1 MIIDTHT
8 HFIPRFVLEDTPFGL
23 AYDGSTLSHPE
34 HMRYVIEPRFLGV
47 EARLDEMTRQ
57 GIDMSV
63 VSLSPTLFFY
73 DQPSDVAAEYAR
85 RANDALAEMVS
96 ASDRLVGV
104 ATLPLQD
111 PVAAARELDRAVTE
125 LGLHGAQ
132 IGTNTETLEIDAPA
146 LEAVFATAERLDVP
160 MMLHPYFLGAK
171 ERLED
176 FYMTNTLGNPID
188 TTIAAARLIQS
199 GILDRLPNLR
209 IALVHG
215 GGFLPYQLGRLDRA
229 HEMRAEPRVQIANV
243 PSSYLDRFWFDS
255 ITHDDAALKF
265 LAERTGSC
273 RLVLGTDSPFDME
286 DPEPVRRLA
295 RVGIDVSDLTAAT
308 QELFGGTL

>member
-34 HMRYVIEPRFLGV
+34 HMRYVVEPRFLDV

-96 ASDRLVGV
+96 SSDRLVGV

-176 FYMTNTLGNPID
+176 FYMTTHWQSDRHHDCGC
-188 TTIAAARLIQS
+188 AAHPLRDPGPAPQPPHRARARR
-199 GILDRLPNLR
+199 RLPSVSARSARPGARDAGRTPRADRQCAEQLPR
-209 IALVHG
+209 PVLV
-215 GGFLPYQLGRLDRA
+215 RLD
-229 HEMRAEPRVQIANV
+229 HPR
-243 PSSYLDRFWFDS
+243 
-255 ITHDDAALKF
+255 
-265 LAERTGSC
+265 
-273 RLVLGTDSPFDME
+273 
-286 DPEPVRRLA
+286 
-295 RVGIDVSDLTAAT
+295 
-308 QELFGGTL
+308 